1 MLQTY
6 QKLLGC
12 LISSDCN
19 QNKEANKSI
28 GNIRSMISKNH
39 NQSHTQYSLLDAI
52 NDFIQYYQFQV

>member
-39 NQSHTQYSLLDAI
+39 NQSHTLLDAI

>member
-39 NQSHTQYSLLDAI
+39 NQSHTI